1 MTTEGTDSGDPGDV
15 NLWRVDEVERRQP
28 TPTVD
33 QDHLSIVDRRHVG
46 AWPTHLRVPG
56 NESWTMEPNS
66 TSTGVGVLTSV
77 LNLSP
82 PFTGWM
88 RNTAIFGVLVG
99 GIKKISRRVDVHPAG
114 PDRKSTPNRSLRV
127 RRYPARSRTLSR
139 CYVRGSYCRGSAP
152 IRAV

>member
-1 MTTEGTDSGDPGDV
+1 VARRRSRATSANPNGRPRPSVDCGSAPRRGLADS
-15 NLWRVDEVERRQP
+15 N
-28 TPTVD
+28 
-33 QDHLSIVDRRHVG
+33 
-46 AWPTHLRVPG
+46 LRVPG

-77 LNLSP
+77 LNLSL

-114 PDRKSTPNRSLRV
+114 PLAARRLPTDHFEFAAIRLDLEHCHAVMSAV
-127 RRYPARSRTLSR
+127 RIVEEVPQSARSKSM
-139 CYVRGSYCRGSAP
+139 A
-152 IRAV
+152 IRLMCGPLG

>member
-1 MTTEGTDSGDPGDV
+1 MTTEGTDSGDPGAV

-82 PFTGWM
+82 P
-88 RNTAIFGVLVG
+88 
-99 GIKKISRRVDVHPAG
+99 PAG
-114 PDRKSTPNRSLRV
+114 CGSRLQTDHFEFAAIRLDLEHCHAVMSAV
-127 RRYPARSRTLSR
+127 RIVEEVPQSARSKSM
-139 CYVRGSYCRGSAP
+139 A
-152 IRAV
+152 IRLMCGPLG